1 MPLLLGF
8 LLVTLMALSGW
19 GLELQ
24 AQRPDDLSGLTDQEL
39 YKFSCANCHGLDGRG
54 LDRSLIGFEEEI
66 PDFTEYATA
75 LTCQCRPVRACH
87 LLCTPA
93 LPRASRLIRRYF
105 FRGIV
110 MRLIIM

>member
-1 MPLLLGF
+1 MPLILGF

-54 LDRSLIGFEEEI
+54 LDRSLI
-66 PDFTEYATA
+66 
-75 LTCQCRPVRACH
+75 
-87 LLCTPA
+87 
-93 LPRASRLIRRYF
+93 
-105 FRGIV
+105 
-110 MRLIIM
+110 